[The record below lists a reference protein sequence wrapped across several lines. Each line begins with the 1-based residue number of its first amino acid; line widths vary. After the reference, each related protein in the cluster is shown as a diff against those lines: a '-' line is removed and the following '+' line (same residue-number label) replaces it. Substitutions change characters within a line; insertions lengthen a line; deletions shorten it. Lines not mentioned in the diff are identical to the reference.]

1 MHRIVLVLPAFESPA
16 RFQIWILV
24 REEDQGRKYQGVYLS
39 LLSKPSLA
47 ISNIT
52 ANFPIY
58 FILDQHNVPSKLLPV
73 SVTLLEWWFWLRRRL
88 GSGEPTSGPLM
99 RYCPCFGYF
108 QLDPIGKGLDCV
120 FRVNSFLPTHPII
133 WHKYPVLLQS
143 ITLGVK
149 IHD

>member
-1 MHRIVLVLPAFESPA
+1 M
-16 RFQIWILV
+16 

-47 ISNIT
+47 ICIKYNRE
-52 ANFPIY
+52 FPWLS
-58 FILDQHNVPSKLLPV
+58 ILDQHNVPSKLLPV
-73 SVTLLEWWFWLRRRL
+73 SVTLLEWWFWLRL
-88 GSGEPTSGPLM
+88 GSGEPTRSGPLM